1 MRRPPVALAR
11 TAITL
16 AAIAFAAT
24 ACVGVPGPGWT
35 FAPPTVPPPSQP
47 AASGAASVAP
57 SAPASAAPSTAMS
70 GAPASGAPA
79 PSAASSGATGGAVVQ
94 VSALNVN
101 FEQAQVGAPA
111 GVAFVIHFNNKDT
124 GVLHDIAIVDASG
137 TQVFLGT
144 AITGPAE
151 VDYQVPALPAGTYQ
165 FVCTIHPGM
174 SGMLMVGG

>member
-1 MRRPPVALAR
+1 MRRLPAALAR
-11 TAITL
+11 AAIAL

-24 ACVGVPGPGWT
+24 ACAGVPGPGWT

-57 SAPASAAPSTAMS
+57 TAPASASPFVGPSS
-70 GAPASGAPA
+70 APASGAPA
-79 PSAASSGATGGAVVQ
+79 PSAPSGGTGAVVQ

-101 FEQAQVGAPA
+101 FEQTQVGAPA
-111 GVAFVIHFNNKDT
+111 GVAFLIHFNNKDT
-124 GVLHDIAIVDASG
+124 GVLHDIAIMDASG

-151 VDYQVPALPAGTYQ
+151 ADYQVPALPAGSYR
-165 FVCTIHPGM
+165 FVCTFHPGM
-174 SGMLMVGG
+174 SGMFMVGG